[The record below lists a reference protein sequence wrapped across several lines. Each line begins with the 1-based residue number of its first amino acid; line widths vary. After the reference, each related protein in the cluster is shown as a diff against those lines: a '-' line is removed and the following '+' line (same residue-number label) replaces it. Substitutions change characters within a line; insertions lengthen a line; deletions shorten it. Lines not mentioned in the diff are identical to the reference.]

1 MTHRLW
7 VCKFLFYCTLHLSYM
22 KPVLLL
28 ILLLLH
34 AALPAQ
40 DAANIIPVPAVIVTN
55 KGNMPINRKTL
66 VVFQNRSL
74 KNVAEYFNAY
84 LEKYYGYSLPL
95 ADAATDAIAIR
106 LEIANLPTDNPEGY
120 RLSVSSKGIT
130 IKGNTEAGVF
140 YGIQTLIQLLPADSV
155 STPVIPYM
163 EVNDRP
169 RFRYRGMHLDVA
181 RHMAPVSYIRQ
192 FIDYMALHKLNV
204 LHWHLTDDQGWRIQ
218 IRKYPK
224 LTETGAWRNGSIRG
238 RYPGNGNDNSRYGGY
253 YTQDEIREVVAYAAA
268 RHITVVPEIELP
280 GHSSAAIAAY
290 PGLSCFPAEKTV
302 IPEKMVSAATRNV
315 QSYGA
320 VKIVQETWG
329 VFDDIMCP
337 SAYTFH
343 FLYDVF
349 DEVTAL
355 FPSPYIHIGADE
367 CPLDSWKRSESCKQ
381 IIKENNLKDEHALM
395 GYFIG
400 KIRNYLNSKGRRI
413 IGWDEVLDANPP
425 ADAVVMSW
433 RGEAGG
439 LNAARAGHDVIMTP
453 NNPLYFDHT
462 QSMNE
467 DSVTFGG
474 YNPIEN
480 VYNYE
485 PVPTGLDEK
494 AAKHILG
501 AQANVW
507 TEYITNPYKI
517 EYMVFP
523 RMAAL
528 SEILWSP
535 REKRN
540 LADFEKRLPFQFARY
555 AFMGVNY
562 SRAYY
567 DLSMA
572 VYQADNSSGIVW
584 KLASKFADATIKYEV
599 PGISGEKEYH
609 DPVEISLPGKYTAKM
624 IWDNRIAGTVSQQFH
639 MNKATGK
646 KITMVT
652 QPSSFYPGDGAF
664 TLVNGIQN
672 TMGMARSREFI
683 GFSGADLDVTVDLGS
698 ETLVSKVNL
707 HSLHLPGSWIYLPEL
722 IELSFKHAVDSPVVT
737 RHQPQELFT
746 HKVTDENNTQAI
758 ILPKPIS
765 CRYIRLFAKNKGI
778 IPAGN
783 PGSGHPAWLFADEIE
798 IY

>member
-1 MTHRLW
+1 
-7 VCKFLFYCTLHLSYM
+7 M
-22 KPVLLL
+22 KPFLSCFLLMCNL
-28 ILLLLH
+28 GLF
-34 AALPAQ
+34 AQ
-40 DAANIIPVPAVIVTN
+40 FAVNIIPVPADIVTG
-55 KGNMPINRKTL
+55 KGNMHVNRKTQ
-66 VVFQNRSL
+66 VVFKNRSL
-74 KNVAEYFNAY
+74 ENVAGYFNGY

-95 ADAATDAIAIR
+95 ADKATVVNAIR
-106 LEIANLPTDNPEGY
+106 LEITNLPNDNPEGY
-120 RLSVSSKGIT
+120 MLSVSSKGIT

-140 YGIQTLIQLLPADSV
+140 YGIQTLIQLFPTDSV
-155 STPVIPYM
+155 SIPVIPYM
-163 EVNDRP
+163 EVYDQP

-181 RHMAPVSYIRQ
+181 RHMASVSNIRQ

-204 LHWHLTDDQGWRIQ
+204 LHWHLTDDQGWRIE

-253 YTQDEIREVVAYAAA
+253 YTQDEIKEVVAYAAG
-268 RHITVVPEIELP
+268 RHIMVVPEIELP

-290 PGLSCFPAEKTV
+290 PELSCFPDEKTV
-302 IPEKMVSAATRNV
+302 IPERMVSAATRAA
-315 QSYGA
+315 QAAGA
-320 VKIVQETWG
+320 VKMVQETWG

-337 SAYTFH
+337 SAYTFN

-367 CPLDSWKRSESCKQ
+367 CPLDSWKRSESCRQ
-381 IIKENNLKDEHALM
+381 LIKDNNLKDEHALM
-395 GYFIG
+395 GFFIE
-400 KIRNYLNSKGRRI
+400 KIRNYLDSKGRRI

-425 ADAVVMSW
+425 SDAVVMSW

-439 LNAARAGHDVIMTP
+439 LQAARAGHDVIMTP
-453 NNPLYFDHT
+453 NSPLYFDHT

-485 PVPTGLDEK
+485 PAPAGLDEK

-507 TEYITNPYKI
+507 TEYINNPAKL

-528 SEILWSP
+528 SEVLWSP

-540 LADFEKRLPFQFARY
+540 LAYFEKRLPVQFARY

-567 DLSMA
+567 DLSA
-572 VYQADNSSGIVW
+572 SVYQADNSSGIFW
-584 KLASKFADATIKYEV
+584 KLGSKFADATIMYEG

-609 DPVEISLPGKYTAKM
+609 APVEIRLPGNYSAKM
-624 IWDNRIAGTVSQQFH
+624 LWNNRVAGTVRQSFH

-646 KITMVT
+646 RITIVT

-672 TMGMARSREFI
+672 TMGIARSREFI
-683 GFSGADLDVTVDLGS
+683 GFSGSDLDVTIDLGS
-698 ETLVSKVNL
+698 ETPVSKVNL

-722 IELSFKHAVDSPVVT
+722 IEISFMHAVDSSVIT
-737 RHQPQELFT
+737 RHQPQELYT
-746 HKVTDENNTQAI
+746 HKVMDENNTQAI
-758 ILPKPIS
+758 MLPKPVS
-765 CRYIRLFAKNKGI
+765 CRYIRLYAKNKGI
-778 IPAGN
+778 IPLGN

>member
-1 MTHRLW
+1 
-7 VCKFLFYCTLHLSYM
+7 M
-22 KPVLLL
+22 KPFLSCFLLMCNL
-28 ILLLLH
+28 GLF
-34 AALPAQ
+34 AQ
-40 DAANIIPVPAVIVTN
+40 FAVNIIPVPADIVTG
-55 KGNMPINRKTL
+55 KGNMHVNRKTQ
-66 VVFQNRSL
+66 VVFKNRSL
-74 KNVAEYFNAY
+74 ENVAGYFNGY

-95 ADAATDAIAIR
+95 ADKATVVNAIR
-106 LEIANLPTDNPEGY
+106 LEITNLPNDNPEGY
-120 RLSVSSKGIT
+120 MLSVSSKGIT

-140 YGIQTLIQLLPADSV
+140 YGIQTLIQLFPTDSV
-155 STPVIPYM
+155 SIPVIPYM
-163 EVNDRP
+163 EVYDQP

-181 RHMAPVSYIRQ
+181 RHMASVSNIRQ

-204 LHWHLTDDQGWRIQ
+204 LHWHLTDDQGWRIE

-238 RYPGNGNDNSRYGGY
+238 RYPGNGNDDSRYGGY
-253 YTQDEIREVVAYAAA
+253 YTQDEIKEVVAYAAG
-268 RHITVVPEIELP
+268 RHIMVVPEIELP

-290 PGLSCFPAEKTV
+290 PELSCFPDEKTV
-302 IPEKMVSAATRNV
+302 IPERMVSAATRAA
-315 QSYGA
+315 QAAGA
-320 VKIVQETWG
+320 VKMVQETWG

-337 SAYTFH
+337 SAYTFN

-367 CPLDSWKRSESCKQ
+367 CPLDSWKRSESCRQ
-381 IIKENNLKDEHALM
+381 LIKDNNLKDEHALM
-395 GYFIG
+395 GFFIE
-400 KIRNYLNSKGRRI
+400 KIRNYLDSKGRRI

-425 ADAVVMSW
+425 SDAVVMSW

-439 LNAARAGHDVIMTP
+439 LQAARAGHDVIMTP
-453 NNPLYFDHT
+453 NSPLYFDHT

-485 PVPTGLDEK
+485 PVPAGLDEK

-501 AQANVW
+501 VQANVW
-507 TEYITNPYKI
+507 TEYINNPAKL

-528 SEILWSP
+528 SEVLWSP

-540 LADFEKRLPFQFARY
+540 LAYFEKRLPVQFARY

-567 DLSMA
+567 DLSA
-572 VYQADNSSGIVW
+572 SVYQADNSSGIFW
-584 KLASKFADATIKYEV
+584 KLGSKFADATIMYKG

-609 DPVEISLPGKYTAKM
+609 APVEIRLPGNYSAKM
-624 IWDNRIAGTVSQQFH
+624 LWNNRVAGTVRQPFH

-646 KITMVT
+646 RITIVT

-683 GFSGADLDVTVDLGS
+683 GFSGSDLDVTIDLGS

-722 IELSFKHAVDSPVVT
+722 IEISFMHAVDSSVIT
-737 RHQPQELFT
+737 RHQPQELYT
-746 HKVTDENNTQAI
+746 HKVMDENNTQAI
-758 ILPKPIS
+758 MLPKPVS
-765 CRYIRLFAKNKGI
+765 CRYIRLYAKNKGI
-778 IPAGN
+778 IPPGN